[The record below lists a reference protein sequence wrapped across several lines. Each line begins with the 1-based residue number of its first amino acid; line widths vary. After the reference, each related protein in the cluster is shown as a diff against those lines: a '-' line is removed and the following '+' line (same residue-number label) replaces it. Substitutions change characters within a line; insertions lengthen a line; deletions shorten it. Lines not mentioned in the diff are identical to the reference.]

1 MKSKVRETVF
11 YSNNENNSEKHIN
24 LPLLCITA
32 AIWLLYA
39 LRCVWFW
46 RYSDSLEKWIVI
58 IMPVCIFATV
68 CLKKRDIILVLA
80 IGLNIVPR
88 LLTET
93 GISLRWSISVAIT
106 CCAIIL
112 LCILVLLCN
121 QKKFI
126 PRLLWIIP
134 PVLQVIS
141 YLIHFLIGSII
152 EYGISSVRTPR
163 GENELIFTIAFI
175 LLTIWIMNPYKKDGQ
190 EKNGSNMYPKEHEV
204 EAGENLKMK
213 YCSHCGKQIMN
224 EAVVCPNCG
233 CATENYSQEDAP
245 STGLNVLSFFFPLIG
260 LILYCVYAGKAPKK
274 AKGIGKWALIG
285 FLLGVILTGVLYA
298 IGLSVLFW

>member
-1 MKSKVRETVF
+1 
-11 YSNNENNSEKHIN
+11 
-24 LPLLCITA
+24 
-32 AIWLLYA
+32 
-39 LRCVWFW
+39 
-46 RYSDSLEKWIVI
+46 
-58 IMPVCIFATV
+58 MPVCIFATV
-68 CLKKRDIILVLA
+68 CLKKRDIILILA

-88 LLTET
+88 LLTEI
-93 GISLRWSISVAIT
+93 GLSPRWNISTAIT
-106 CCAIIL
+106 CCAAIL

-121 QKKFI
+121 QKKFV
-126 PRLLWIIP
+126 PRLLWMVP
-134 PVLQVIS
+134 PALQVIS
-141 YLIHFLIGSII
+141 YVTNYLVGSII
-152 EYGISSVRTPR
+152 EIGVSSVRTPR
-163 GENELIFTIAFI
+163 GENELIFTIAF
-175 LLTIWIMNPYKKDGQ
+175 
-190 EKNGSNMYPKEHEV
+190 
-204 EAGENLKMK
+204 
-213 YCSHCGKQIMN
+213 KQIMN